1 VAPIWFY
8 SLVRTFLERKED
20 DRLWKGSIGA
30 TFLATV
36 FQTLAAFVECSRYGP
51 SVLAKDLIQLV
62 WSFHQAD
69 VGEVR
74 TAVLLAVTVS
84 FTHLGTE
91 DALTLLL
98 DANIPQ
104 GLSLMAAKDPDEK
117 CRELAVG
124 LMSNIT
130 QTVDSM
136 SIRPL
141 TEKSKL

>member
-1 VAPIWFY
+1 M
-8 SLVRTFLERKED
+8 ERKED

-30 TFLATV
+30 TFLSTI

-62 WSFHQAD
+62 WGFHQAD

-91 DALTLLL
+91 DALALLL
-98 DANIPQ
+98 DADIPQ
-104 GLSLMAAKDPDEK
+104 DLSLMATKDPDEK

-130 QTVDSM
+130 QTMDSL
-136 SIRPL
+136 SIRPV
-141 TEKSKL
+141 TEKNKL